1 MRCSGSDKAAIQL
14 LQNSNLS
21 IKKTLERLNIHKPT
35 FYNWLKRYQENGIDA
50 WKTGSPHRNPYGTR
64 SLRSIVIPLLS

>member
-21 IKKTLERLNIHKPT
+21 IKKTLERLDIHKPT
-35 FYNWLKRYQENGIDA
+35 F
-50 WKTGSPHRNPYGTR
+50 
-64 SLRSIVIPLLS
+64 